1 MRTHLARPVLSLLSP
16 VLSALLLAALMLGGV
31 SVAAPTPAAAADGC
45 VAQSEFAKVKKGF
58 SKAKVA
64 RVFGTKG
71 KREAISRGYG
81 VTIEIRSYRACT
93 RFGAVSVSFE
103 NGRLSAKSAVF

>member
-1 MRTHLARPVLSLLSP
+1 MMRTHLA
-16 VLSALLLAALMLGGV
+16 ALLLPLALVGGPAAVV
-31 SVAAPTPAAAADGC
+31 STAAPATAADSC
-45 VAQSEFAKVKKGF
+45 VSQREFASVKKGF

-71 KREAISRGYG
+71 SREAISRGYG